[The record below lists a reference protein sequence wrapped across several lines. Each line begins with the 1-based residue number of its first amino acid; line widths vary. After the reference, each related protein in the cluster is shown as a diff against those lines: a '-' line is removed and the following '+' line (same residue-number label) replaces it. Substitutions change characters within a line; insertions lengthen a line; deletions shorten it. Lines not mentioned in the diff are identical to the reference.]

1 MSITFSTCWYKT
13 KAKFDI
19 AVYER
24 WIKNF
29 LFVVDKCNIVI
40 YTNDESN
47 DLVSRLINK
56 KNFTNVKVIKK
67 PFKEFYNYKYLNNWE
82 NNHKKNIQ
90 LNKITSWY
98 LNMLWCEK
106 VHFVKETMDKKYF
119 DTEYYGWCDIGY
131 FRNRLNDTNV
141 GRLSKWPNSERI
153 RNLNK
158 DKIYYACIN
167 NNDDYI
173 QQLFRLVMNKNSD
186 GLPINKIP
194 PNQLSIA
201 GGFFIGHRDKITW
214 WRDMFDN
221 KLNLYFKHDELVKD
235 DQIIIADCVF
245 SNLKHFHL
253 CKEKSPNF
261 DNWFLFQRFLL

>member
-82 NNHKKNIQ
+82 NNHKKNSQ

-141 GRLSKWPNSERI
+141 GRLSNWPNSERI
-153 RNLNK
+153 R
-158 DKIYYACIN
+158 
-167 NNDDYI
+167 
-173 QQLFRLVMNKNSD
+173 RV
-186 GLPINKIP
+186 
-194 PNQLSIA
+194 
-201 GGFFIGHRDKITW
+201 
-214 WRDMFDN
+214 
-221 KLNLYFKHDELVKD
+221 
-235 DQIIIADCVF
+235 
-245 SNLKHFHL
+245 
-253 CKEKSPNF
+253 
-261 DNWFLFQRFLL
+261 